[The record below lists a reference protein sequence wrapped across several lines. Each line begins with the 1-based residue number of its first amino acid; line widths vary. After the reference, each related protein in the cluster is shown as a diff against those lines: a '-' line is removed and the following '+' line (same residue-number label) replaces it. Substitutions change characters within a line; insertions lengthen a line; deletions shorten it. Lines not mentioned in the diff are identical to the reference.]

1 MLKTV
6 KRVIGIVVLVSFLI
20 TFLYFAYIR
29 VTNSSPSLFGVSILR
44 VNSDDM
50 EPSIKAGE
58 IIVIKKVNPAE
69 LKKGDV
75 ITYRCEV
82 GGNKGNDITHQIS
95 KEPYEFNGEYY
106 FTTRSLSMGAVD
118 DPEIKDDQIIGKAIY
133 LIPYLGTMYDFFTN
147 WYGMVALAVVLI
159 ILFSDE
165 IIGLIKRFTV
175 QEVEE
180 DDFDFNNINDLRQS
194 EHVEVARE
202 KEFQVIITDLEE
214 TEE

>member
-118 DPEIKDDQIIGKAIY
+118 DPEIKDKGRYYYKKLPLLRHSREVYAKYVMEGEEYREQVRKNLIY
-133 LIPYLGTMYDFFTN
+133 LIDLGECS
-147 WYGMVALAVVLI
+147 VRQLI
-159 ILFSDE
+159 LPDMPP
-165 IIGLIKRFTV
+165 
-175 QEVEE
+175 
-180 DDFDFNNINDLRQS
+180 
-194 EHVEVARE
+194 
-202 KEFQVIITDLEE
+202 EE
-214 TEE
+214 TLFYYEKAAALYVPPLGRVCLCFTFCSCRK